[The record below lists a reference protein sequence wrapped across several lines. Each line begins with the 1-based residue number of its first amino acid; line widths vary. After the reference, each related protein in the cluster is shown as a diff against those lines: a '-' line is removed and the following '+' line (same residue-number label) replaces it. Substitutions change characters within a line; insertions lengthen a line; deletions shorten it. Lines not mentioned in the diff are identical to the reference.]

1 MSYKLHYT
9 LLIILDVDV
18 QTESVKIAVNDNV
31 LTP

>member
-1 MSYKLHYT
+1 MPQYT

-18 QTESVKIAVNDNV
+18 QTVSVKIAVNDNV